1 MGNKTWGN
9 PGATREEQRE
19 AKRRAVLQAGARLF
33 NDQGYEQ
40 TSLDD
45 IARALNITKRTIYYY
60 VQSKEEIL
68 YGCQQMGLEFLGE
81 TLERCYDRTIP
92 AVERIRL
99 LVTGYCAWVC
109 TDLGACAPMVREVSL
124 SEDRRSE
131 LREGRARLDHLLR
144 DIIREGI
151 AAGELRDCD
160 PQMTSAAIFGALN
173 WVPYWNRRTNPRPPE
188 EIAESC
194 LALITH
200 GLMPNSREEF
210 APVSDAETG
219 GGMGGAGRV

>member
-1 MGNKTWGN
+1 MGNKSWGD
-9 PGATREEQRE
+9 PTVTRGEKRE
-19 AKRRAVLQAGARLF
+19 AKRRAVLEAGARLF

-68 YGCQQMGLEFLGE
+68 YGCQQLGMEFLSG
-81 TLERCYDRTIP
+81 TLERCYDQSLPVTD
-92 AVERIRL
+92 RIRL

-109 TDLGACAPMVREVSL
+109 TDLGACAPLVREVSL
-124 SEDRRSE
+124 SGDRRAE

-144 DIIREGI
+144 DMIGEGI
-151 AAGELRDCD
+151 KAGEIRACD
-160 PQMTSAAIFGALN
+160 PQLTSAAVFGALN
-173 WVPYWNRRTNPRPPE
+173 WVPYWNRRTNPRPPV
-188 EIAESC
+188 EIAESF

-200 GLMPNSREEF
+200 GLMPNSCEEF
-210 APVSDAETG
+210 GPVSDAETG
-219 GGMGGAGRV
+219 GGAGGSGRT